1 MEIITKE
8 IKTEYF
14 SNSILDEYFGGKS
27 FCTYDIET
35 LGLDPRRAPVVLIGM
50 MCVSPDGSATVR
62 QFFLEQPE
70 EEHILLDRVIEELNK
85 YDYIVT
91 FNGHR
96 FDIPY
101 IEKRYKMIY
110 HCLPDIRPFDLDL
123 YLIIKGH
130 SGLKEILPSLRQ
142 KSVEEYMGLSSE
154 RDDQISGGESVELYY
169 EYLLCEDPDKKE
181 KIKETILLHN
191 YDDVVQLYRLLPIIR
206 QCDLHSAAFKL
217 GFPVYE
223 SSESAGM
230 VLNVGNIK
238 LTRTSLKITGKYTG
252 DLFTYKSFSDMEQ
265 VWEAEFYRDRTFSV
279 TCPVYTR
286 SNATFVNLLDF
297 FADTDDFRD
306 YRGFVNNYLILK
318 NEKDFYNR
326 DINYFVRRLL
336 MKLL

>member
-318 NEKDFYNR
+318 NEKDFYHR